1 MNTNNTQSIKS
12 KLTKPIKFL
21 ELSGLLNFSFNLPQK
36 TPKQGLI
43 ILKMNQS
50 PNNDSFNKLKSFAE
64 NNPVIDVIFPLPN
77 KATTTLEMSL
87 LCKPSGSDYK
97 DEHGRPLS
105 TQFNSVCL
113 LESSIAN
120 DDSKVADAMSALLG

>member
-21 ELSGLLNFSFNLPQK
+21 ELSGLLNFSFNLPKRTK
-36 TPKQGLI
+36 TQGLI
-43 ILKMNQS
+43 IFKMNQS
-50 PNNDSFNKLKSFAE
+50 PDNDSFNKLKSFSE

-77 KATTTLEMSL
+77 KATKTIEMSL
-87 LCKPSGSDYK
+87 LCKSKGSDYK
-97 DEHGRPLS
+97 DEYGRSQS
-105 TQFNSVCL
+105 TQAHSVCL

-120 DDSKVADAMSALLG
+120 DDSKIADAMSALLG